1 MMSNTSSAGLFL
13 LHTIFSLFTLIA
25 LLRFL
30 FQLMRVDFYNPISQ
44 TVSRIS
50 DPLLR
55 PLRGFLPS
63 SRRIDGASLTILLTL
78 QLLSTTILYGIETN
92 PLGLLL
98 IAVADILSSAAG
110 IFTWS
115 IIILVVLSW
124 LQPQTSHPGISLLNQ
139 LTDPIMQPVQ
149 RLLPATGGFDFSP
162 ILALFAIK
170 LAEFIMVAPLKDFA
184 AIMIR

>member
-1 MMSNTSSAGLFL
+1 
-13 LHTIFSLFTLIA
+13 
-25 LLRFL
+25 
-30 FQLMRVDFYNPISQ
+30 
-44 TVSRIS
+44 
-50 DPLLR
+50 
-55 PLRGFLPS
+55 
-63 SRRIDGASLTILLTL
+63 LLTL